1 MSDETR
7 TFQYFAIFGEEKLPC
22 TEQPSPWLLTY
33 SNSKPTSWS
42 RASSTWMPLTRT
54 CQPWGGWKPCSFTGV
69 TVCSQKRKR
78 LGGQGGMAEENNFSS
93 SSFSQSTFGANIYK
107 YVISNLSSEGT
118 TSGAILRE
126 SAQLDWRRRVTTW
139 WSPPEGSP
147 LRRSRPTTSLRLVA
161 SR

>member
-54 CQPWGGWKPCSFTGV
+54 CQPWGSWKPCSFTGV
-69 TVCSQKRKR
+69 TVCSQLRKK
-78 LGGQGGMAEENNFSS
+78 LGGQTK
-93 SSFSQSTFGANIYK
+93 QSTFGANIYK

-126 SAQLDWRRRVTTW
+126 SAQLDSRRRVTTW